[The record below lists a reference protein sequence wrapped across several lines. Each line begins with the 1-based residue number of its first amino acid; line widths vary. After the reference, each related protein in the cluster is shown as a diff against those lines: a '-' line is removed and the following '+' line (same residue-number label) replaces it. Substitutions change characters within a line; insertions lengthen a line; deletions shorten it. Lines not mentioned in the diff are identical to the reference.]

1 MKQIF
6 AHYLKWE
13 DYQNGMYTLDLPI
26 ESNILKGVYL
36 LSNEDLFYSVALE
49 VINNWAVSSSVN
61 LTSPSVN
68 KQAWIGQASCCYKYG
83 NNELTTRKSW
93 ALLTDIQKYKANNIA
108 DKIINIYEN
117 KTKRLYSGLGN
128 QMLLQWNT

>member
-26 ESNILKGVYL
+26 ESNIFKGVYL

-49 VINNWAVSSSVN
+49 VINNWVVSSSVN